1 MRLSDDKLQYLLFAA
16 MLSAVVVAIVLYIE
30 YTTLNGHYLQLL
42 EYMNESCYCSGMWLG
57 GIG

>member
-1 MRLSDDKLQYLLFAA
+1 MILTDDKLQYLLFAA

-42 EYMNESCYCSGMWLG
+42 EYMNESCTCYGLWLEN
-57 GIG
+57 IG